1 MHTHSASPL
10 TTIDLANA
18 PTFSQHNIPSQ
29 LSLLESMITWLA
41 PLCIPWQQEVVDHN
55 QTTNWPLSRYNMK
68 TTILDE
74 MHTIS
79 FHVTRWYTIDEWY
92 LHKTCWCD
100 FLSLSLSLSLSL
112 CLSLSSLCV
121 CVSIIFNQ
129 NCKTYCE
136 KRDDPPITTSSNG
149 KGQQP
154 IFISTTITVH
164 HQSTGIQRLVASQK
178 NTWPCNKDADTPDV
192 GNRYTSQIES
202 ACLVVEPSQL
212 MPLH

>member
-1 MHTHSASPL
+1 
-10 TTIDLANA
+10 
-18 PTFSQHNIPSQ
+18 
-29 LSLLESMITWLA
+29 
-41 PLCIPWQQEVVDHN
+41 
-55 QTTNWPLSRYNMK
+55 
-68 TTILDE
+68 

-79 FHVTRWYTIDEWY
+79 FHVIRWYTIDEWY
-92 LHKTCWCD
+92 LHKPVDVT
-100 FLSLSLSLSLSL
+100 FYHSHTLSLSLTHTHTLSL
-112 CLSLSSLCV
+112 SLCV